1 MKPYR
6 KEKVSSLVREI
17 VSEAIAF
24 KLSDPRVAALTTVTR
39 VKMTPDLLFADV
51 YLSVP
56 GGEAAERLTLR
67 AIEHA
72 QGFLQRHL
80 GDGLSMRQVPNL
92 RFHIDDE
99 LKKTRHTL
107 ELLAENRRKN
117 PGLFEPESDTEA
129 DDGAMDAPDGGPAIN
144 AADAGVEEPDDA
156 EGRVG

>member
-39 VKMTPDLLFADV
+39 VTMTSDLLFADV

-72 QGFLQRHL
+72 HGFLQRHL

-92 RFHIDDE
+92 RFHIDDV

-117 PGLFEPESDTEA
+117 PGLFEPESDGEA
-129 DDGAMDAPDGGPAIN
+129 TDDEAMDGPVDGPAN
-144 AADAGVEEPDDA
+144 SAAEVKEPDDA